1 MSIAMN
7 EAVLKDLLLSLDH
20 IDCDLL
26 DRIVA
31 GLGLSPYVE
40 YTDRYSDNV
49 YYLAKSYGFDTWVA
63 YIYYSGFVE
72 VLTYE

>member
-1 MSIAMN
+1 MSEN
-7 EAVLKDLLLSLDH
+7 EVVLKNLLLSLDH

-40 YTDRYSDNV
+40 YADRYSDNA
-49 YYLAKSYGFDTWVA
+49 YYLAKAYGFDTWVV
-63 YIYYSGFVE
+63 YVYYSGFVE
-72 VLTYE
+72 VL

>member
-1 MSIAMN
+1 MSNN
-7 EAVLKDLLLSLDH
+7 EVVLKNLLLSLDH

-31 GLGLSPYVE
+31 GLGLRPYVE
-40 YTDRYSDNV
+40 CTDRYSDTV
-49 YYLAKSYGFDTWVA
+49 FYPATAYGFDTWVA
-63 YIYYSGFVE
+63 YIYYSGFIE

>member
-1 MSIAMN
+1 MSEN
-7 EAVLKDLLLSLDH
+7 EVVLKNLLLSVDH

-31 GLGLSPYVE
+31 GFGLRPYVE

-49 YYLAKSYGFDTWVA
+49 FYLATAYGFDSWVA
-63 YIYYSGFVE
+63 YIYRTGFVE

>member
-1 MSIAMN
+1 MTTN
-7 EAVLKDLLLSLDH
+7 EAVLRNLLLSLDH

-31 GLGLSPYVE
+31 GLGLSPYVDL
-40 YTDRYSDNV
+40 TDRYSDNV
-49 YYLAKSYGFDTWVA
+49 YYLATAYGFDTWVA
-63 YIYYSGFVE
+63 YIYSSGFIE

>member
-1 MSIAMN
+1 MWYLMSNN

-31 GLGLSPYVE
+31 GFGLRPYVDLME
-40 YTDRYSDNV
+40 RYSDNV
-49 YYLAKSYGFDTWVA
+49 FYLAKGYGFDTWVV
-63 YIYYSGFVE
+63 YVYYSGFIE
-72 VLTYE
+72 VL

>member
-1 MSIAMN
+1 MSEN
-7 EAVLKDLLLSLDH
+7 EVVLKDLLLSLDH

-31 GLGLSPYVE
+31 GLGLSPYVDLTE
-40 YTDRYSDNV
+40 RYSDNV
-49 YYLAKSYGFDTWVA
+49 FYLAKGYGFDTWVA
-63 YIYYSGFVE
+63 YIYRTGLVE

>member
-1 MSIAMN
+1 MSNN

-26 DRIVA
+26 DRLVA
-31 GLGLSPYVE
+31 GLGLRPYKDL
-40 YTDRYSDNV
+40 TDRYSDNV
-49 YYLAKSYGFDTWVA
+49 YYLATAYGFGTWVA
-63 YIYYSGFVE
+63 YIYRTGLVE

>member
-1 MSIAMN
+1 MSEN

-31 GLGLSPYVE
+31 GFGLRPYVDLAE
-40 YTDRYSDNV
+40 RYSDNV
-49 YYLAKSYGFDTWVA
+49 YYLAKGYGFDTWVV
-63 YIYYSGFVE
+63 YVYYSGLIE
-72 VLTYE
+72 VL

>member
-1 MSIAMN
+1 MSEN
-7 EAVLKDLLLSLDH
+7 DAVLKNLLLSLDH

-31 GLGLSPYVE
+31 GFGLSPYVDLME
-40 YTDRYSDNV
+40 RYSDNV
-49 YYLAKSYGFDTWVA
+49 FYLATAYGFDTWVA